1 MKSSE
6 KLRTFHR
13 TWYNSS
19 NMKKYNNRVG
29 NGKEDLLKLCTL
41 SGTTEIGRNSNFI
54 QYKDEIIMIDA
65 GYSFPGQE
73 MYGIDYLIPN
83 TKYLKKQKKN
93 IKAILIT
100 HGHLDHIGALRWIL
114 PELDYP
120 PIYAGGFAKSL
131 IEAKMKEYKLEK
143 KVKIFGVDRKSQI
156 QIGKYFKASFIGINH
171 SIPDAFSIF
180 IQSPRGNIFFSG
192 DFKFDLTP
200 ANEPQ
205 SDYEKLK
212 SLRGRVDLALIESTN
227 ATVPG
232 RAPSEKMISE
242 NLLEI
247 ISKQKGRV
255 IVSAFSSLITRLY
268 SLIDIAKKTNRKVL
282 LAGRSLDLAIKI
294 ARENG
299 YIKVE
304 DNLFIKDKDIN
315 KYPDNQLLILCTGSQ
330 GERFAVL
337 NRISLN
343 EHRNIRIKR
352 GDLVIMSSSEIPEN
366 ISNIEKMT
374 DRLISLGAELM
385 KDTVNMKIH
394 STGHGNQE
402 DIRAM
407 VEFIRPKYVMPIHG
421 SLTFR
426 YFNKQNLEKWGIN
439 PNNILLTDDGQV
451 WEYSNWQWK
460 RGKNIESKP
469 ILIDGLGVGDIGDMV
484 LKDRKQ
490 LAEYGIFSVILNL
503 SANTHKI
510 LGKPKFLSRGF
521 IYFKNSQS
529 LLKEITNT
537 IFDEHRMWL
546 SNEQNMAKPDYDK
559 FKESLEKS
567 LAKLIYKKTEREPII
582 MVSLI

>member
-1 MKSSE
+1 MK
-6 KLRTFHR
+6 
-13 TWYNSS
+13 N
-19 NMKKYNNRVG
+19 NNNRFG
-29 NGKEDLLKLCTL
+29 NRNNDLLKLCTL
-41 SGTTEIGRNSNFI
+41 SGTSEIGRNSNFI

-83 TKYLKKQKKN
+83 TKYLKSHKRD

-114 PELDYP
+114 PDLDYP

-131 IEAKMKEYKLEK
+131 IQAKMKEYKMDK
-143 KVKIFGVDRKSQI
+143 KVKIYSVDRKSKI

-180 IQSPRGNIFFSG
+180 IESPKANVFFSG

-242 NLLEI
+242 NLLEV
-247 ISKQKGRV
+247 ISSQKGRV

-268 SLIDIAKKTNRKVL
+268 SLIDIAKKTNKKVL

-294 ARENG
+294 ARDNG

-304 DNLFIKDKDIN
+304 NELFIKDKDIN

-343 EHRNIRIKR
+343 EHRNIKIKK

-366 ISNIEKMT
+366 ISNIERMT
-374 DRLISLGAELM
+374 DRLIGLGAELM

-402 DIRAM
+402 DIKAM
-407 VEFIRPKYVMPIHG
+407 VDFIRPRYIMPIHG

-426 YFNKQNLEKWGIN
+426 YFNKLNLEKWGVN
-439 PNNILLTDDGQV
+439 PNNILLTGDGQV
-451 WEYSNWQWK
+451 WEYAGGYWK
-460 RGKNIESKP
+460 RGRDVESKP

-503 SANTHKI
+503 SANTNRI
-510 LGKPKFLSRGF
+510 LGKPKFVSRGF
-521 IYFKNSQS
+521 IYFKNSQD

-537 IFDEHRMWL
+537 IFDSHRIWL
-546 SNEQNMAKPDYDK
+546 GKQGKSKKPDYLSLQED
-559 FKESLEKS
+559 LEKS
-567 LAKLIYKKTEREPII
+567 LGKVIYKKTEREPII
-582 MVSLI
+582 MVSII

>member
-1 MKSSE
+1 MK
-6 KLRTFHR
+6 
-13 TWYNSS
+13 
-19 NMKKYNNRVG
+19 NRDKR
-29 NGKEDLLKLCTL
+29 NGGDKQDFLKLCTL

-54 QYKDEIIMIDA
+54 QYKDEIVMVDA

-83 TKYLKKQKKN
+83 TKYLKKHKKD

-143 KVKIFGVDRKSQI
+143 KVKVFSVDRKSKVN
-156 QIGKYFKASFIGINH
+156 IGKYFKASFIGINH

-180 IQSPRGNIFFSG
+180 IESPKGNIFFSG

-212 SLRGRVDLALIESTN
+212 SLRGRIDLALIESTN
-227 ATVPG
+227 ATIPG
-232 RAPSEKMISE
+232 KSPSEKVVSE
-242 NLLEI
+242 NLLEV
-247 ISKQKGRV
+247 ISGHGGRV

-268 SLIDIAKKTNRKVL
+268 SLIEIAKKTNRKVL
-282 LAGRSLDLAIKI
+282 LAGRSLDQAIKI
-294 ARENG
+294 ARENR

-304 DNLFIKDKDIN
+304 DSLFIKDKDVN

-337 NRISLN
+337 NRVSLN
-343 EHRNIRIKR
+343 EHKNIKIKK

-366 ISNIEKMT
+366 ISSIERMT
-374 DRLISLGAELM
+374 DRLIALGAELM

-407 VEFIRPKYVMPIHG
+407 IDFIKPRNVMPIHG

-426 YFNKQNLEKWGIN
+426 YFNKQNLKKWGIN
-439 PNNILLTDDGQV
+439 PNNIHLTDDGQM
-451 WEYSNWQWK
+451 WEYTGKYWK
-460 RGKNIESKP
+460 RGKKIESKP

-490 LAEYGIFSVILNL
+490 LAEYGIFTVILNL
-503 SANTHKI
+503 SANTHKVI
-510 LGKPKFLSRGF
+510 GKPKFLSRGF
-521 IYFKNSQS
+521 IYFKHSQD

-537 IFDEHRMWL
+537 IFDTHRMWL
-546 SNEQNMAKPDYDK
+546 SQQGKAKKVDYDK
-559 FKESLEKS
+559 LREELEKS
-567 LAKLIYKKTEREPII
+567 LSKLIYKRTEREPII
-582 MVSLI
+582 MIAIV